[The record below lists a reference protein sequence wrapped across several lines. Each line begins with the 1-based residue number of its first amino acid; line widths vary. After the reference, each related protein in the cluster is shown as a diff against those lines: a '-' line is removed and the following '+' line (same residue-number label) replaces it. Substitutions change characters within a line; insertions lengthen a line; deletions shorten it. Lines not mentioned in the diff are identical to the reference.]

1 MKKLKYSTLAQINVT
16 SLVDVTMVLLIIFMI
31 TAPMLRSGIEVNLPR
46 AKVDALKESDGITV
60 SLTPDR
66 QIFLDADLIKEAE
79 FEIELARRFRENPN
93 KAVFIQADQAI
104 PYGEVIHLI
113 DRIKSVGIHN
123 VGLIVESNRKK

>member
-1 MKKLKYSTLAQINVT
+1 MKKTKYSTLAQINVT

-31 TAPMLRSGIEVNLPR
+31 TAPMLRSGIEVTLPR
-46 AKVDALKESDGITV
+46 ARVDALQESDGITV
-60 SLTPDR
+60 SLTQDH
-66 QIFLDADLIKEAE
+66 QIFIDADLIKDAE
-79 FEIELARRFRENPN
+79 FELELARRFRENPN
-93 KAVFIQADQAI
+93 KAVFIQADQTI

>member
-1 MKKLKYSTLAQINVT
+1 MKKHKYSTLAQINVT

-31 TAPMLRSGIEVNLPR
+31 TAPMLRSGIEVTLPR
-46 AKVDALKESDGITV
+46 AQVDALKESDGITV

-66 QIFLDADLIKEAE
+66 QIFLDADLIKETE

-113 DRIKSVGIHN
+113 DRIKRVGIHH